1 MFVKTDG
8 STLLMD
14 GCEKLGIRLPEL
26 VAACSLWAS
35 PEVFRLLRA
44 DNDLG
49 VWYPNF
55 RRARSGET
63 RRTTSPDGILLD
75 DNTYANRAM
84 KQALPAGAK
93 GFDNC
98 TVCHVWAISCYD
110 ERYHT
115 CIANLVILPSAL
127 ASLSDYDP
135 QVRAALQFRS
145 WELYGWHP
153 HDRERPLRPESY
165 PRNWREPE
173 AASDDV
179 LKRLE
184 NRRTYSAAV

>member
-55 RRARSGET
+55 
-63 RRTTSPDGILLD
+63 SPTFAVQG
-75 DNTYANRAM
+75 
-84 KQALPAGAK
+84 
-93 GFDNC
+93 GF
-98 TVCHVWAISCYD
+98 
-110 ERYHT
+110 
-115 CIANLVILPSAL
+115 
-127 ASLSDYDP
+127 
-135 QVRAALQFRS
+135 
-145 WELYGWHP
+145 ELF
-153 HDRERPLRPESY
+153 
-165 PRNWREPE
+165 
-173 AASDDV
+173 
-179 LKRLE
+179 
-184 NRRTYSAAV
+184 